1 MANFIIPFII
11 LILVVVFI
19 HEYGHYYFAK
29 RYGVGV
35 TDFSIGFGKEIFGWN
50 DKSGTRWKICWIPLG
65 GYVKFF
71 GDRNVFSQSDQEELL
86 KKYNDEDK
94 KKLFVLKPLYQ
105 RSLIVAGGPL
115 ANFVLAIII
124 FFFIYTFVG
133 KDFTPAMIDE
143 VRKDSPAEIAGL
155 MKNDVILEI
164 DNTKVK
170 SIMDVSKLITMST
183 SEFINFKVSR
193 YDENILLK
201 VKPNIVDTKD
211 NLGNKIKKRMVG
223 IKLGAFNNEVNH
235 VKLGPSKSL
244 VYAVNEVYFVCI
256 SSLKYLGTLI
266 KGKGDTSQ
274 LGGYSANFKR
284 FTKYIKEGKEG
295 YAKSAYSAYRER
307 SVGLGAMGFHA
318 YLQSQNIAFEGIYAT
333 GFNHR
338 AFKHIKSK
346 AVQATERLADMRG
359 ECPDLHNTNRRNAH
373 LIAIAP
379 NASSGIICSGT
390 SPSIEPFRANVY
402 THKTLS
408 GSFNVRNRY
417 LEEILQVKILDRT
430 GIILDIFAMRAQ
442 TAEAK
447 LQVELNLHKEA
458 YSVFT
463 RSYKA
468 IRNPQNR
475 NRIRGEDC
483 IWAAR
488 AAAGAR
494 RPTEALEWL
503 DRSGYSTK
511 ELRQYKSMPE
521 FKSYLDRIGFEA
533 LFGTEN

>member
-223 IKLGAFNNEVNH
+223 ITLIPYNNEINH
-235 VKLGPSKSL
+235 KKLGPTKALYYSI
-244 VYAVNEVYFVCI
+244 NEVYFVSI
-256 SSLKYLGTLI
+256 SSLKYLGSI
-266 KGKGDTSQ
+266 IFGSGDSSQ
-274 LGGYSANFKR
+274 LGGPIRIAKISGQVAEFGLIP
-284 FTKYIKEGKEG
+284 FLSMMAYI
-295 YAKSAYSAYRER
+295 SISL
-307 SVGLGAMGFHA
+307 GLINLFPIPLLDGGHLMF
-318 YLQSQNIAFEGIYAT
+318 YAFEKVLGRPLSQKT
-333 GFNHR
+333 QEGF
-338 AFKHIKSK
+338 
-346 AVQATERLADMRG
+346 
-359 ECPDLHNTNRRNAH
+359 
-373 LIAIAP
+373 
-379 NASSGIICSGT
+379 
-390 SPSIEPFRANVY
+390 FRI
-402 THKTLS
+402 
-408 GSFNVRNRY
+408 GSF
-417 LEEILQVKILDRT
+417 LILSLMF
-430 GIILDIFAMRAQ
+430 FA
-442 TAEAK
+442 TFNDLK
-447 LQVELNLHKEA
+447 DL
-458 YSVFT
+458 
-463 RSYKA
+463 
-468 IRNPQNR
+468 
-475 NRIRGEDC
+475 G
-483 IWAAR
+483 
-488 AAAGAR
+488 
-494 RPTEALEWL
+494 
-503 DRSGYSTK
+503 
-511 ELRQYKSMPE
+511 
-521 FKSYLDRIGFEA
+521 
-533 LFGTEN
+533 LF